1 MRKTVN
7 YAPPAILKE
16 SALYAETPVLAG
28 SFVDTVQVRSM
39 GQDVKSYN
47 MQDEEGVFNHN
58 WE

>member
-1 MRKTVN
+1 MRKTVY

-47 MQDEEGVFNHN
+47 MQDEGFNHH

>member
-1 MRKTVN
+1 MRKTEK

-16 SALYAETPVLAG
+16 SAIYAETPVLAG

-47 MQDEEGVFNHN
+47 MQDEGFNHN